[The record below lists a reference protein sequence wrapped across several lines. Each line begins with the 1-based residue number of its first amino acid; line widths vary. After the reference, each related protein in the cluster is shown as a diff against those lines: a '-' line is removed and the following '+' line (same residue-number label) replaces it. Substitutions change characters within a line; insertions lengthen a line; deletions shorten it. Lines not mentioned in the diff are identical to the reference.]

1 MESFSKKT
9 TQTIELNEFF
19 ELIKYDFK
27 QDLEDIK
34 EICKLTKTRPKD
46 VPQEFFMDYGS
57 EQPLLIKSIVS
68 KLKAENFFEIGTGRG
83 TGSYSVALEESIN
96 FVATLDRIPHFFKQ
110 DTAIEFK
117 PIKISQKGIHHM
129 IKFKEKN
136 KIKFY
141 HNIQKP
147 YLRTVYKNKFDVA
160 FIDGNHTDKEI
171 INSDINLSLR
181 LLKKNGVLLF
191 DDYEKD
197 IGKSRKFSVGSVVD
211 EFLYQ
216 NDYYSYLIE
225 FRGHLFDKS
234 NKEKNA
240 GVLVVSPF
248 ELIGQ

>member
-240 GVLVVSPF
+240 GVLIASPF
-248 ELIGQ
+248 ELIEQ

>member
-136 KIKFY
+136 
-141 HNIQKP
+141 
-147 YLRTVYKNKFDVA
+147 
-160 FIDGNHTDKEI
+160 
-171 INSDINLSLR
+171 
-181 LLKKNGVLLF
+181 
-191 DDYEKD
+191 
-197 IGKSRKFSVGSVVD
+197 
-211 EFLYQ
+211 
-216 NDYYSYLIE
+216 
-225 FRGHLFDKS
+225 
-234 NKEKNA
+234 
-240 GVLVVSPF
+240 
-248 ELIGQ
+248 